1 MEQINLWLYSIPDKM
16 HSIMYQHMDL
26 YSTMW
31 SSQRMPDKQTASKSA
46 VDHRYLGAIL
56 SIVDDRQVLYT
67 QTVIS
72 NSTTMITMS
81 NWWLRSNLSN
91 KQIIVTENDIQ
102 NIFLTST
109 EIYKL
114 TVTMRSCEINFIA

>member
-1 MEQINLWLYSIPDKM
+1 
-16 HSIMYQHMDL
+16 MYQHMDL